1 MRGYDNEALGPRLVN
16 DLLPSLATREAGGGE
31 ALLNFTAELRFPV
44 WESVGIYGALFV
56 DMGSL
61 TQFQARHYGGA
72 EFARELFVDQ
82 MRYTAGLGLRWLIS
96 EAIPPIVIDY
106 GFILNRRRGDPL
118 GGFSLNVGYTF

>member
-16 DLLPSLATREAGGGE
+16 DLTPNVATNEAGGGE
-31 ALLNFTAELRFPV
+31 VLFNFTGELRYPI
-44 WESVGIYGALFV
+44 WTEMGIYGAIFV

-61 TQFQARHYGGA
+61 TPNQPMYYSPSA
-72 EFARELFVDQ
+72 FAKELFVKQ
-82 MRYTAGLGLRWLIS
+82 MRYTAGLGIRWTITES
-96 EAIPPIVIDY
+96 IPPIVLDY